1 MKKKATDS
9 YIFFDKAD
17 EKNVMKKIV
26 MSQENFLHQNLRIA
40 LRSIYFAVNIL
51 NYIIKDGIFLRES
64 LKMKFMNFKKMI
76 FLRESR
82 QSHFRQPQHQK

>member
-51 NYIIKDGIFLRES
+51 NYIIKDGIFLQENLR
-64 LKMKFMNFKKMI
+64 MKFMNFKKMT
-76 FLRESR
+76 FLRENR
-82 QSHFRQPQHQK
+82 QSHFPQAQHRK